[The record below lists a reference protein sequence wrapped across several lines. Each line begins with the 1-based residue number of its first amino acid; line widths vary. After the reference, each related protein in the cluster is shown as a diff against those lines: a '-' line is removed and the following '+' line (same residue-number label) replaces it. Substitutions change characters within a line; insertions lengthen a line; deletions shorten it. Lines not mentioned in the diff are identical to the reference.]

1 MTFNDEFIPGGVAD
15 QDEASYPSAFGITFT
30 PQVTGIAVGI
40 LGLLGAAYIVLSF
53 VLPAWE
59 EYQKKQE
66 AYNAKIQEVE
76 GLKKSVQNIEQLQ
89 RELVV
94 AEGQRK
100 RVTELFGDSRNLDT
114 LLLDVNGAVAERRA
128 KLIVFEPVLPA
139 QTSATNVPA
148 PALDEPFTRQ
158 TIRLEIEGT
167 FEQTLGVLQTIERLQ
182 ILTSVKEFT
191 TVLKEPP
198 TVVVGQGQVSSQ
210 PPLLKTGFRLEA
222 IVPKSQ
228 TTIPS
233 PSPSPSPT
241 PKK

>member
-1 MTFNDEFIPGGVAD
+1 M
-15 QDEASYPSAFGITFT
+15 
-30 PQVTGIAVGI
+30 
-40 LGLLGAAYIVLSF
+40 SF

-66 AYNAKIQEVE
+66 AYNAKVQEVE
-76 GLKKSVQNIEQLQ
+76 GLKKSVQSIEQLQ

-100 RVTELFGDSRNLDT
+100 RVTELFGDSKNLDT
-114 LLLDVNGAVAERRA
+114 LLLDVNSAVAERKA
-128 KLIVFEPVLPA
+128 KLTVFEPILPT

-148 PALDEPFTRQ
+148 PTPDEPFTRQ

-198 TVVVGQGQVSSQ
+198 TVVIGQGQASSQ
-210 PPLLKTGFRLEA
+210 PPVLKTGFKLEA
-222 IVPKSQ
+222 IIPKSQ
-228 TTIPS
+228 TAAPS

-241 PKK
+241 PQK